1 MKNKLEIIKS
11 ELMRAKLRV
20 VKVGE
25 TTLQESADK
34 KNNQFDNRYVDA
46 PYVNVIIDDLI
57 DLDLSTPWA
66 VKRVKYRGKYLR

>member
-1 MKNKLEIIKS
+1 MKNRLEIIKS

-20 VKVGE
+20 VKVSE
-25 TTLQESADK
+25 TTLQESADR
-34 KNNQFDNRYVDA
+34 NDIQFDNHYVDA
-46 PYVNVIIDDLI
+46 PYVNMIIDDLK